1 MKVLL
6 SWLREFA
13 PFEGDP
19 HDLAEHLSDLGMAVE
34 ETRLLDPLDGVVVAR
49 VVDLRQ
55 HPEADRIQLVD
66 VETHDGEQLQVC
78 CGAFNMAVGDLIPF
92 ATVGTIMPDGM
103 QISQRKMRG
112 ELSNGM
118 CCSASELGLGS
129 DHDGI
134 MVLPNDFELGAPLMD
149 QLGLAGDVLW
159 DLEINPNRPD
169 AMSIAGVARDLAA
182 RLDLPFSIPQW
193 ATPQSDDFENG
204 VATIQ
209 IHDGSLCPRFCGR
222 VIRNITVGE
231 SPLWM
236 QMRLSLLGMRPINSV
251 VDVSNYVMLEL
262 GTPNHTYDLALVPEG
277 HISVRRA
284 LHGETIT
291 TLDNHERELAAG
303 DGLIVDNADQP
314 IGIAGVMGGAS
325 TEISSSTKTVL
336 LELASW
342 HAESIARTSQRLGLR
357 SEASA
362 RFERGTDWDIN
373 SLAVERF
380 CYLLNEI
387 TPDGVEVVGEV
398 IDVEGVLPERISIPV
413 RTSRISMLLG
423 RPFEAEQISALLE
436 PIGFVVEGTDDIDI
450 QSVTIPS
457 FRPDTETETD
467 IAEEIARHYG
477 YGNLGTSVTRSPD
490 AGHLTPQ
497 QKIRRVVRQV
507 MVGAGLAEAMPNPF
521 IAPDEILKAN
531 LQIDDPVQ
539 LLNPLAVEES
549 VLRPSLLPGLLTA
562 VSYNYSHRN
571 RGVGLFET
579 GAVFR
584 ISPDTAP
591 LPAEHEHLAVLLGG
605 RDAFAAISLMEA
617 LASALHLHF
626 ELSNTD
632 DLPGVHPTR
641 GARVSVA
648 QLEVGVVGEVDPEVL
663 RRYEI
668 DDRCAWLD
676 LRLDLIT
683 EAAIA
688 VGDMSYQQV
697 STYPSSDVDLAF
709 LVGDAVQ
716 ASAIEETLREAAG
729 KELQGLAL
737 FDVFRSS
744 QLESGSRSLAFSLRL
759 QAADRTLTDEE
770 VGVVR
775 QRCIDAVES
784 SHPATL
790 R

>member
-19 HDLAEHLSDLGMAVE
+19 LDLAEHLSDLGMAVE
-34 ETRLLDPLDGVVVAR
+34 ETRVIDPLNGVVVAR
-49 VVDLRQ
+49 VANLRQ

-78 CGAFNMAVGDLIPF
+78 CGAFNIAVGDLIPF
-92 ATVGTIMPDGM
+92 ATIGTVMPDGM
-103 QISQRKMRG
+103 EISQRKMRG

-129 DHDGI
+129 DHAGI
-134 MVLPNDFELGAPLMD
+134 MILPNELELGAPLME
-149 QLGLAGDVLW
+149 QLGLSGDVLW

-169 AMSIAGVARDLAA
+169 AMSIVGVARDLAA
-182 RLDLPFSIPQW
+182 RLGLPFSIPEW
-193 ATPQSDDFENG
+193 VTPPSDDLENG
-204 VATIQ
+204 AATIEIQ
-209 IHDGSLCPRFCGR
+209 DGSLCPRFCAR
-222 VIRNITVGE
+222 VIRNVTVGE

-236 QMRLSLLGMRPINSV
+236 QMRLGLLGMRPINSV

-262 GTPNHTYDLALVPEG
+262 GTPNHTYDLSLVSEG
-277 HISVRRA
+277 RIGVRRA
-284 LHGETIT
+284 RHGETIT
-291 TLDNHERELAAG
+291 TLDNHERELVAG
-303 DGLIVDNADQP
+303 DGLIVDSGDQP

-325 TEISSSTKTVL
+325 TEISSDTNAVL

-342 HAESIARTSQRLGLR
+342 QAESIARTSQRLGLR

-373 SLAVERF
+373 ALAVERF
-380 CYLLNEI
+380 CYLLHEI
-387 TPDGVEVVGEV
+387 TPDGVEVMGQV
-398 IDVEGVLPERISIPV
+398 INVEGVLPERISVPV

-423 RPFEAEQISALLE
+423 KSFEAEQIRTLLE
-436 PIGFVVEGTDDIDI
+436 PIGFMVEDTDDVDI

-477 YGNLGTSVTRSPD
+477 YGNLGTRVPRSPD

-521 IAPDEILKAN
+521 IAPDEIHKAS
-531 LQIDDPVQ
+531 LQIVEPVH

-562 VSYNYSHRN
+562 LSYNYSHRN

-579 GAVFR
+579 GAVFGV
-584 ISPDTAP
+584 SPDTTP
-591 LPAEHEHLAVLLGG
+591 LPVEHEHLGVLLGG
-605 RDAFAAISLMEA
+605 CDAFAAISLMEA

-648 QLEVGVVGEVDPEVL
+648 QLDVGVVGEVDPGVL

-709 LVGDAVQ
+709 LVDDAVQ
-716 ASAIEETLREAAG
+716 ASAIEDTLREAAG

-737 FDVFRSS
+737 FDVFRSN
-744 QLESGSRSLAFSLRL
+744 QLEKGARSLAFSLRL

-784 SHPATL
+784 SHSATL